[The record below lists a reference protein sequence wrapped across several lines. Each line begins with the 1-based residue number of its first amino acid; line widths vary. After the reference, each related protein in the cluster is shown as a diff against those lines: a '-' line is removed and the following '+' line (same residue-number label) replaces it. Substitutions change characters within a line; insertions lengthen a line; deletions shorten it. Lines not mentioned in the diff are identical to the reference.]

1 MRTQWKVKKD
11 FENEEDQ
18 VKTWVKDVLRE
29 YNVYFFMPV
38 QTGYGATG
46 LDFHCVVNWHS
57 IPLAFFIETKKFGK
71 EPTDRQT
78 LFIEQR
84 KKHQNATTFVIDGMV
99 GVNRLKAWLE
109 KLRKLSINNTQQKQ
123 TGATDGHS

>member
-1 MRTQWKVKKD
+1 MFKIKKD
-11 FENEEDQ
+11 FENSEAD
-18 VKTWVKDVLRE
+18 VKKWVKDVLRE

-46 LDFHCVVNWHS
+46 VDFHCVVNWCG
-57 IPLAFFIETKKFGK
+57 IPFAFFIETKEFGK

-78 LFIEQR
+78 LFIDQR

-99 GVNRLKAWLE
+99 GVNKLEAWLKALRRRAIILQE
-109 KLRKLSINNTQQKQ
+109 KQI
-123 TGATDGHS
+123 GATDGHS